1 MAASDRIKRGPYPEL
16 TAHAVI
22 VGYVIGVIITISMG
36 YASLVL
42 GFSIE
47 GSELAA
53 ILGWG
58 VLRGV
63 MRRTSIVENN
73 INQTVAS
80 AVNGASAGM
89 MFSVP
94 ALFILNDKYPGL
106 TDFDPYLMVFSC
118 ITGGVLGIAFIIPLR
133 KQMIDFNRLAYPG
146 GIATAAILK
155 SPGAGL
161 RKASLMLGG
170 AALSGIAH
178 ALVMWVF
185 EIPHESWPLGAQL
198 GAPNYL
204 NLTFFLSLMTV
215 GVGFLSGRGGLVF
228 GLGGFICYWVLAP
241 LLDGGALGAEQLA
254 LLPLEG
260 GKDAALAGQVSS
272 LVTMQPGALRNTL
285 FKPAGIGI
293 LIGAAV
299 GGVVAA
305 FPLIKSAIKAMQ
317 DAGKAKGA
325 ATSDEMPI
333 RVLYAGIVGAFIS
346 LTAIAYL
353 AAPEL
358 GFARA
363 LGMSVLGAL
372 WIWVAG
378 VIVSECLGR
387 TNWSPL
393 SGMTLIAVTILIF
406 IAGDGPVNVTI
417 VGSVVVGAAICV
429 AIAQSGDMML
439 DLKAGYL
446 TGASPKKQQIGQFL
460 ATWLGPIVV
469 MVLIFALHRAY
480 GLGSEKLPA
489 PQGEALAS
497 MIDSVTTGDVPL
509 YRYGAGAG
517 LGALLAMSG
526 LGGIGVMVGLGFYM
540 PFYIATTYTIG
551 NIARIV
557 FERVKGHRWCED
569 VGIPVAAGLIV
580 GEALV
585 GVGHAMIIF
594 VGSVL

>member
-1 MAASDRIKRGPYPEL
+1 MAATGTVKRGPYPEL
-16 TAHAVI
+16 TVHAVL
-22 VGYVIGVIITISMG
+22 VGYVLGILITVSIG

-58 VLRGV
+58 VLRGL

-94 ALFILNDKYPGL
+94 ALFILEAKTPGL
-106 TDFDPYLMVFSC
+106 TDFNPYLMVIAC
-118 ITGGVLGIAFIIPLR
+118 VTGGILGIAFIIPLR

-146 GIATAAILK
+146 GIAVAAILK

-161 RKASLMLGG
+161 QKSMLLIGG
-170 AALSGIAH
+170 AVFSAVVHL
-178 ALVMWVF
+178 LVTQVL
-185 EIPHESWPLGAQL
+185 EVPHEAWHLGDQL
-198 GAPNYL
+198 GLPKYL
-204 NLTFFLSLMTV
+204 NVTFYLSTLTI
-215 GVGFLSGRGGLVF
+215 GVGFLSGKGGLVF
-228 GLGGFICYWVLAP
+228 GLGGFICYWFLAP
-241 LLDGGALGAEQLA
+241 LLANSGGPEVLKLVAAGPG
-254 LLPLEG
+254 PLRGE
-260 GKDAALAGQVSS
+260 
-272 LVTMQPGALRNTL
+272 L

-305 FPLIKSAIKAMQ
+305 FPLIKSAIKSMQ
-317 DAGKAKGA
+317 EAGEVKQGVAQ
-325 ATSDEMPI
+325 TRDEMPI
-333 RVLYAGIVGAFIS
+333 KVLYAGIVMSFIS
-346 LTAIAYL
+346 LTTIAYL
-353 AAPEL
+353 VTPDL
-358 GFARA
+358 GFVRA
-363 LGMSVLGAL
+363 FAMAVLGTL
-372 WIWVAG
+372 WIWIAG

-406 IAGDGPVNVTI
+406 VGTGKPNKTTIIA
-417 VGSVVVGAAICV
+417 SVVVGAAICV

-439 DLKAGYL
+439 DLKSGYL

-469 MVLIFALHRAY
+469 MILIFVLHEAY

-489 PQGEALAS
+489 PQGKALAS
-497 MIDSVTTGDVPL
+497 MIEGVTGGNVPL

-517 LGALLAMSG
+517 LGVVLALSG
-526 LGGIGVMVGLGFYM
+526 LGGIGVMIGLGFYM
-540 PFYIATTYTIG
+540 PFLIALTYTIG
-551 NIARIV
+551 NLARIV
-557 FERVKGHRWCED
+557 FEKWKGHRWCED

-585 GVGHAMIIF
+585 GVGMALVVVIK
-594 VGSVL
+594 GATGG